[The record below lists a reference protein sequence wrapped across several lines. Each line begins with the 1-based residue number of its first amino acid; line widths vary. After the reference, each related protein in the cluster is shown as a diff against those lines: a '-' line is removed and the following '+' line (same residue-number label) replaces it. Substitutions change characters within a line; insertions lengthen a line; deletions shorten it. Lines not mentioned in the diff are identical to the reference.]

1 MQDSQKT
8 KSNKPTKKII
18 SREKSFKNMF
28 RKIIKSKFFEMKRIT
43 SIGLTGSTGSLGK
56 VVLKILD

>member
-1 MQDSQKT
+1 
-8 KSNKPTKKII
+8 
-18 SREKSFKNMF
+18 MF

-56 VVLKILD
+56 VVLKNFRLKKN